1 MTALAF
7 SIAAHPSLRSRIILT
22 AIFLPSFTISLL
34 LFSVL
39 PASRMTTFMMH
50 ALLRFCTASTGA
62 FGIIASIALLMRPQ
76 EEGWA
81 NAWERLWMAT
91 SPVGPNGQIWWGS
104 SQEQGLSAGYA
115 VFLFAGVAVD
125 WALRKWIGECPDEV
139 SINSPTAFSC

>member
-7 SIAAHPSLRSRIILT
+7 SIAAHPALRSRIILT
-22 AIFLPSFTISLL
+22 AIFLPSFTVSLL
-34 LFSVL
+34 LFAVL
-39 PASRMTTFMMH
+39 PASRLTTLMMH

-62 FGIIASIALLMRPQ
+62 FGIVVSIALLMRPQ

-81 NAWERLWMAT
+81 NAWERLWMAA
-91 SPVGPNGQIWWGS
+91 SPVGPSGQIWWGS

-139 SINSPTAFSC
+139 GRYSSPRALY